1 MSVQEL
7 MDARYRTSLRKLTN
21 NDKTRLISLKDDSV
35 FKEVIKYMLDNDV
48 KLEQEIISFYE
59 SVDNG

>member
-1 MSVQEL
+1 M
-7 MDARYRTSLRKLTN
+7 TN